1 MIGQRRGQL
10 LAAILCLA
18 AVTLPRPGSLVQGAD
33 AATTNAGKGKPIYKK
48 LCASCHGPH
57 GKGDG
62 YKILGPDPADLTS
75 PLTQK
80 KTDREL
86 LTTIHKGKPNR
97 NMPAWDRRLSEQEA
111 RDVLAYV
118 RSLSR
123 RQ

>member
-18 AVTLPRPGSLVQGAD
+18 AVTFPRPGSLAQSAD
-33 AATTNAGKGKPIYKK
+33 TATTNPGQGKPIYKK
-48 LCASCHGPH
+48 LCAGCHGAH

-75 PLTQK
+75 PATQN

-86 LTTIHKGKPNR
+86 LTTIHEGKP
-97 NMPAWDRRLSEQEA
+97 NMPAWNRRLSEQEA

-118 RSLSR
+118 RTLSR
-123 RQ
+123 RH